1 MFQGFCNGVPSS
13 IARRTHLGQQTCVT
27 QKGPPSRGG
36 EFVGAFTGEYAL
48 EDQVAHLELPVT
60 HEPLVIAPERL
71 TVLCVAS
78 LYAWTRGEP
87 MVISGGGGMAIAS
100 YIKKKGV
107 SPMA

>member
-1 MFQGFCNGVPSS
+1 VLPKRDLPAG
-13 IARRTHLGQQTCVT
+13 
-27 QKGPPSRGG
+27 GG

-87 MVISGGGGMAIAS
+87 MVISGGGVAIAS